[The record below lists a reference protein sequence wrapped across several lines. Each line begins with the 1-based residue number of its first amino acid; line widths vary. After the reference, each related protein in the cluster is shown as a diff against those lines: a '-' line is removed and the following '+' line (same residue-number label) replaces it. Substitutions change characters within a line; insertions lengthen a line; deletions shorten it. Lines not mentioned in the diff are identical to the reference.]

1 MLPVAS
7 LMLCLLAAANL
18 YIVVAQDVVIVA
30 VVLEAHVLVETSN
43 TLLLAI
49 PTRSISTYVL

>member
-1 MLPVAS
+1 MLSVAS

-18 YIVVAQDVVIVA
+18 YIVVAQDVVTVA
-30 VVLEAHVLVETSN
+30 VVLEVHVLVETSK

-49 PTRSISTYVL
+49 PTRGISTYVL